1 MGDRDKL
8 YEIEHEAKS
17 LLGDTACEIIAND
30 LKIEKWDG
38 KKGLS
43 PFREEKT
50 PSFIW
55 NSKDNCFKDFS
66 SGRTY
71 GIIDHFM
78 STKNVCYLDAL
89 KMLCELVGIE
99 VDPDLFSK
107 KKKYGKEVFSKDE
120 PENDREIVEEY
131 LYKRGISLKTLDFC
145 DVKQAENGNIAF
157 QLKDEDNNLISTKY
171 RISHKQKSKE
181 ELKWYWQKGCTIHD
195 LLYGVNRCMPNESL
209 VICEGFIDR
218 LSVVEAGYT
227 NVVSIPG
234 GAEADKWIDY
244 NFEFLEQFKDIVLW
258 FDNDQAG
265 YDGRKK
271 VASRL
276 GEYRVRLVNP
286 SDEVSEKVRE
296 YYIPYGADIDKTDAN
311 NVLLACGPDTIL
323 KLINDAEIIENPRL
337 KDLFS
342 YIPVDIQTLPRVST
356 GFQSL
361 DAVITGNFDGNLI
374 VLSGFSGCVDCD
386 TEYFNGYGWKKIS
399 DFIPGEK
406 VLQYTKDGFAEL
418 VYPNAYIVNDS
429 KILYRIK
436 TKYGI
441 DQCLSENHNVV
452 YVTSKGN
459 IARKQMKDL
468 MNMHNNSK
476 HGFSGKFITTF
487 GYSGVGIETDE
498 YILRLTIAVMAEG
511 HFKKDLKT
519 NWCRINLKKEHK
531 KERLRFLLKKCG
543 IEYIEKNI
551 NPKDKLFSTFKF
563 YAPIKTK
570 SFPKEWYNC
579 NIQQMSI
586 ILDEVTKWDGSN
598 NNNSRE
604 YYTTNKE
611 DADFIQFVGSSLGHR
626 TSIYTDNRVG
636 KTSKNSNGKMY
647 VRKSIAYSVRA
658 INGNGMCRMLSN
670 KKHKIEEYSTKDGK
684 EYCFNVPSGMLVLR
698 RNDCIF
704 ITGNSGKTTMIA
716 EMGIIS
722 PVEEDKKVM
731 VFSGEANGGVL
742 LGNTYRPLAGR
753 NHVMEW
759 DNSAKGL
766 PNGYSVTK
774 EAMDCIRSY
783 YKGKI
788 YNYEDG
794 EEILTT
800 ASEILSQMEYAYRRY
815 GVTHFVLDNLMCISC
830 VSDDKDEKY
839 ESQYKFTL
847 ALKRFTRKYNTTVFL
862 VAHAKKPAP
871 GQTTV
876 SMYDVSGA
884 SEIINLADR
893 GFSVSRLYNDPEG
906 YSAAIYVMKDRV
918 EGKVGAKVKLKY
930 DKPTNRL
937 YGNEEELFK
946 PRKWENSFKYRYGDF
961 VREKIV
967 GNRDLETEK
976 VQGIF

>member
-78 STKNVCYLDAL
+78 ATKNVCYLDAL
-89 KMLCELVGIE
+89 KMLCELVDIE

-107 KKKYGKEVFSKDE
+107 KKKYGKEVFSKEE
-120 PENDREIVEEY
+120 PENDRKIVEEY

-145 DVKQAENGNIAF
+145 DVKQSENGNIAF

-195 LLYGVNRCMPNESL
+195 LLYGVNRCTPNESL

-218 LSVVEAGYT
+218 LSIVEAGYT

-286 SDEVSEKVRE
+286 SDEVSDKVRE

-323 KLINDAEIIENPRL
+323 KLISDAEIIENPRL

-342 YIPVDIQTLPRVST
+342 YIPVDIQTLPRVTT
-356 GFQSL
+356 GFQTL
-361 DAVITGNFDGNLI
+361 DAIVTGNFDGNLV
-374 VLSGFSGCVDCD
+374 VLSGYSGCVDCD
-386 TEYFNGYGWKKIS
+386 TEYFNGHEWKKIC
-399 DFIPGEK
+399 DFTPGEK
-406 VLQYTKDGFAEL
+406 VLQYTEDGFAEL
-418 VYPNAYIVNDS
+418 VYPNAYIINDAEELILFDTVAALQCVS
-429 KILYRIK
+429 KNHNMVCLDTEGNLVKVKPEDFFNNYIDGYSIITSFFIRGEYRWI
-436 TKYGI
+436 Y
-441 DQCLSENHNVV
+441 DLLSEIDYSHYSIDRHGYFVV
-452 YVTSKGN
+452 
-459 IARKQMKDL
+459 
-468 MNMHNNSK
+468 
-476 HGFSGKFITTF
+476 HGKRNA
-487 GYSGVGIETDE
+487 D
-498 YILRLTIAVMAEG
+498 ILQLFFHSAG
-511 HFKKDLKT
+511 
-519 NWCRINLKKEHK
+519 CRAHISKKENNIFHVK
-531 KERLRFLLKKCG
+531 VAS
-543 IEYIEKNI
+543 KNPSFDCHEI
-551 NPKDKLFSTFKF
+551 PYL
-563 YAPIKTK
+563 TK
-570 SFPKEWYNC
+570 SYIK
-579 NIQQMSI
+579 
-586 ILDEVTKWDGSN
+586 
-598 NNNSRE
+598 
-604 YYTTNKE
+604 
-611 DADFIQFVGSSLGHR
+611 
-626 TSIYTDNRVG
+626 
-636 KTSKNSNGKMY
+636 
-647 VRKSIAYSVRA
+647 
-658 INGNGMCRMLSN
+658 
-670 KKHKIEEYSTKDGK
+670 TKDGK

-698 RNDCIF
+698 RNDDIF
-704 ITGNSGKTTMIA
+704 ITGNSGKSTMVA

-722 PVEEDKKVM
+722 PIEDDKKVM

-774 EAMDCIRSY
+774 EAMDCIRNY